1 MKSSKKEK
9 PKHLGRGLESLLGPI
24 TSIEKEVDSSIT
36 PTLDNPKPLSD
47 KVLRQSGFVEIDID
61 KISTNPYQPRT
72 HWNETDLEEL
82 ANSIRANGI
91 IQPIV
96 VRMNLAG
103 EYELITGERRF
114 RAAKM
119 IGMSR
124 IPALLRKAND
134 EQMLELALVENI
146 QRKDLN
152 PIDRAIAYRNYLD
165 TFGLTQTE
173 AAERLGEN
181 RSVVANHLRLLDL
194 PREIQEML
202 ISGDLTTGHAKAI
215 LSLNDDDTK
224 HKLANKAMAGRLSV
238 REVENLAR
246 KILTGQSAATTVR
259 SKPSHIE
266 DLENKLTS
274 LLGTKVLINTNK
286 NGYKGKITIEFYS
299 LDEFDRITDRL
310 GLSALEEV

>member
-1 MKSSKKEK
+1 MKSAKREK
-9 PKHLGRGLESLLGPI
+9 PRHLGRGLESLLGPI
-24 TSIEKEVDSSIT
+24 TSIEKEIDSSVGAASDGT
-36 PTLDNPKPLSD
+36 KSLSD
-47 KVLRQSGFVEIDID
+47 SNLHRRELIEIEVE
-61 KISTNPYQPRT
+61 KISANPYQPRT
-72 HWNETDLEEL
+72 HWSEKDLEEL
-82 ANSIRANGI
+82 ALSIKTNGI

-103 EYELITGERRF
+103 QYELITGERRF

-119 IGMSR
+119 IGMAR
-124 IPALLRKAND
+124 IPALLRKANE

-146 QRKDLN
+146 QRKELN

-181 RSVVANHLRLLDL
+181 RSVVANHLRVLDL

-202 ISGDLTTGHAKAI
+202 ISGDLTMGHAKAI
-215 LSLNDDDTK
+215 LSLSEDDAK
-224 HKLANKAMAGRLSV
+224 RKLANKAMAGRLSV
-238 REVENLAR
+238 REVEKIVQ
-246 KILTGQSAATTVR
+246 KILTNKSTVATPK

-274 LLGTKVLINTNK
+274 LLGTKVLINTSK
-286 NGYKGKITIEFYS
+286 NGYRGKITIEFYS

-310 GLSALEEV
+310 GLSAFEKV